1 MDDRFA
7 VEEGGGGLDAFTG
20 KVTNAFFT
28 ENEYGLSLCL
38 ESTFD
43 DPENFPK
50 FEGGTYTRY
59 YGCGKGW
66 TTRDNGDTAVHESGA
81 DGKRFNKSS
90 KMGEL
95 VGAFGQIPDV
105 GSKVPDAFN
114 PYDARTWK
122 GLHLSWAQQPVTR
135 RRLNETTQ
143 QWENYDAN
151 ALLPVDVIGEGG
163 PAATTVDIT
172 ALGLTDDQVGALSL
186 LASQAGTKEKFM
198 EGLLS
203 VDGVVSNS
211 EFMGQVSRN
220 LAGLYG
226 AFTEPF

>member
-20 KVTNAFFT
+20 KVIDAFFT

-38 ESTFD
+38 KSTFD
-43 DPENFPK
+43 DPENYPK
-50 FEGGTYTRY
+50 FEDGTYTRY

-66 TTRDNGDTAVHESGA
+66 TTKDQGDTAIHEGGA
-81 DGKRFNKSS
+81 EGKRFNKSS

-95 VGAFGQIPDV
+95 VSAFGDIPDV
-105 GSKVPDAFN
+105 GSKVPAEFD

-122 GLHLSWAQQPVTR
+122 GLHLSWAQKPVVR
-135 RRLNETTQ
+135 RRNVDDK
-143 QWENYDAN
+143 WENYDAM

-163 PAATTVDIT
+163 PAPSVVDVT
-172 ALGLTDDQVGALSL
+172 ALGLTDEQTDAVRALA
-186 LASQAGTKEKFM
+186 ASVGTKEEFM
-198 EGLLS
+198 AGLIS
-203 VDGVVSNS
+203 VDGIVSNTK
-211 EFMGQVSRN
+211 FMGEVSRN